1 MPDAATD
8 SSSGDFTLTK
18 APKTDLPS
26 TMPSSHSSVPAK
38 GINFERFTGSAGLGN
53 PATEASLSMLNAN
66 LPFSAS
72 TLNTRTRTSLPRGAA
87 WATSAMKASA
97 MYLMGTKPLASSW
110 PPPGGFTATKTPY
123 KVELTTRPVSH
134 SSGKPA
140 MSSNG
145 ESSALNCADSSGWSS
160 FFFLHGQGQAAVFD
174 RKHTHPHSLADGKC
188 SLWGAIEAGLD
199 LGLVH
204 QALQLFDAARRT
216 QRHENAVVRHALDG
230 GVEPSISTCQRL
242 EHHHVSSARLRRFRA
257 WRSGL
262 HQ

>member
-38 GINFERFTGSAGLGN
+38 GINFARFTGSAGLGN
-53 PATEASLSMLNAN
+53 PADEASLSMLNAN

-87 WATSAMKASA
+87 WATSSMKASA

-110 PPPGGFTATKTPY
+110 PPPGGFTAMKTPY
-123 KVELTTRPVSH
+123 KVKLTTRPVSH

-160 FFFLHGQGQAAVFD
+160 FFSFMD
-174 RKHTHPHSLADGKC
+174 K
-188 SLWGAIEAGLD
+188 
-199 LGLVH
+199 
-204 QALQLFDAARRT
+204 ARRLSLIEST
-216 QRHENAVVRHALDG
+216 RTRTASPTVNAPSG
-230 GVEPSISTCQRL
+230 EPSKPALIWVLYTKPFSSSTQPGG
-242 EHHHVSSARLRRFRA
+242 
-257 WRSGL
+257 RSVTKTP
-262 HQ
+262 